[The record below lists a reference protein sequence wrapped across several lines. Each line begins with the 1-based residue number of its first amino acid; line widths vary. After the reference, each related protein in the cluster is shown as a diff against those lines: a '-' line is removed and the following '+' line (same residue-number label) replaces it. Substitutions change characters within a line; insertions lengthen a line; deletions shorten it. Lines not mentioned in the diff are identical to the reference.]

1 MIENKFFANGGL
13 NKDVDENYLKPNE
26 YQDALNIR
34 ITDKLNSEDGVV
46 SNVKGNTFVLF
57 SELVTAYPISLDPPI
72 LIPCSNKC
80 IGNYAN
86 EQNGKYY
93 SFIWNSCGCHTI
105 TEYDPFTNT
114 ITKVLQ
120 SRTDTGDVDI
130 LNFQQFSLINGV
142 SIVDNDYLYWTDGY
156 NPPRGIQISKAKTGT
171 YYTTSASISLIKR
184 PPQKLIIPTYGDD
197 PSTPPGSS
205 NRLKN
210 QLFQFRYLY
219 VYEDNT
225 RSTWSSA
232 SSMPL
237 PNLETSSGVDTT
249 PYKNNHIVLQF
260 DVGDKFV
267 KSIEIAAIARGEA
280 ASGVS
285 SDWFSILTVDRNYI
299 INSPGSVEFSY
310 NSAANTC
317 AYKFYNDGLY
327 QTVDIKE
334 VDLQYDFVPLK
345 SKTLEVVNGN
355 VLVLGNNTEG
365 YDNISESVFD
375 VSLTANYVTPQIQV
389 LNFNGTDPSNRMYFS
404 GVPVGNGAPPPAS
417 DRITATWTTPSG
429 NLQYIYYVKAEYS
442 GSLYDTMNDFGT
454 LLAASSQSQNPSHY
468 FGFDGVQLIST
479 NQVRLLFNTVG
490 SPSNLQASVTLG
502 ASTAFSSQTY
512 KENSKY
518 QFGLVYYDEFNRS
531 TYVQTNE
538 RDSTASSG
546 GCIVSTKSWGAASG
560 YTPVVNWQINHSA
573 PTWAKQYQWVRTE
586 QLTHKDFLFWA
597 ASSVSLNP
605 SNSGLYDL
613 NINTLNQFNSENP
626 NSILNYEFSEGDRC
640 TIHQDGTGWITG
652 YDVSVVG
659 YDNTTGVLTIQ
670 KGANLTTVGSG
681 RILLEV
687 YTPKNRIN
695 SSTEQFFYEFG
706 EVYSCSNGIHSV
718 SAGTFTNGDVYI
730 KGRLI
735 PGIGVPIPLQDPN
748 FSDFYVSNF
757 SSNGRT
763 NIYAPQAKQLTLPT
777 DIRYSDTYVPNTNIN
792 GLSRF
797 YGDAY
802 ETYDRVNGPIQKLA
816 VRDNYIV
823 TFQELKTGYIPVLQS
838 IIEDQGVG
846 NAANVAISSKLLNKI
861 RYFGGDF
868 GIGNKPESFA
878 RFAGTMYFADPNRCV
893 ILKLTDSLQPISY
906 IGMDSYFTERL
917 AYARANN
924 QPVLGSYDP
933 YNDEYIVS
941 INNTSVAFSESINRW
956 TTFYSFFPDCGGY
969 IFNQYI
975 THKNGEHYTHN
986 TNNTYGRFYGTNYSS
1001 TVTIVYNQS
1010 PLLVKSFLALLE
1022 QSNAVWVP
1030 TEISTNLGQASSL
1043 LSSDATLK
1051 EGVYFMNFL
1060 RDSNSPG
1067 GLLNGDDL
1075 KGNWIKM
1082 KLTQTNTTKST
1093 LLSADV
1099 RHIPSYQGIK

>member
-1 MIENKFFANGGL
+1 MIENKFFAGGGL
-13 NKDVDENYLKPNE
+13 NKDVDENFLKPNE
-26 YQDALNIR
+26 YQDAVNIR
-34 ITDKLNSEDGVV
+34 ITDRLNSEDGVV
-46 SNVKGNTFVLF
+46 SNVKGNSLVLF
-57 SELVTAYPISLDPPI
+57 NGLITATLISVDPPL
-72 LIPCSNKC
+72 LIPCDNKC

-93 SFIWNSCGCHTI
+93 SFIWNSCGFHTI
-105 TEYDPFTNT
+105 TEYDPFAGT

-130 LNFQQFSLINGV
+130 LNFQEFSLINGV
-142 SIVDNDYLYWTDGY
+142 SIVENDLLYWTDGF

-184 PPQKLIIPTYGDD
+184 PPQKLIVPQYDDD
-197 PSTPPGSS
+197 PAVPAGAS

-219 VYEDNT
+219 VYEDGS
-225 RSTWSSA
+225 RSAWSSVSA
-232 SSMPL
+232 MAL
-237 PNLETSSGVDTT
+237 PNLEISSSVDVT
-249 PYKNNHIVLQF
+249 PYKNNHILLSF

-285 SDWFSILTVDRNYI
+285 SDWFNILSVDRSYL
-299 INSPGSVEFSY
+299 INSPGSTEFSY
-310 NSAANTC
+310 NSVANTC
-317 AYKFYNDGLY
+317 SYKFYNDGLY
-327 QTVDIKE
+327 QNVDVRE
-334 VDLQYDFVPLK
+334 VDLPYDFVPLK

-365 YDNISESVFD
+365 YDNLSEAVFD
-375 VSLTANYVTPQIQV
+375 VSLTADYESPNIQR
-389 LNFNGTDPSNRMYFS
+389 LSFQGSDGIAMFFNGIPI
-404 GVPVGNGAPPPAS
+404 GNGSPPPSS
-417 DRITATWTTPSG
+417 DRIVATWTAGGARTFNYDVKAQFSG
-429 NLQYIYYVKAEYS
+429 NLYESIV
-442 GSLYDTMNDFGT
+442 DFGT
-454 LLAASSQSQNPSHY
+454 SLAANSQSQNPSNY
-468 FGFDGVQLIST
+468 YVFNSVQLITPTS
-479 NQVRLLFNTVG
+479 VRLSMNRVG
-490 SPSNLQASVTLG
+490 NPTGLMGSVTLG
-502 ASTAFSSQTY
+502 TGADFSSQTY

-518 QFGLVYYDEFNRS
+518 QFGIVYYDEFNRS

-538 RDSTASSG
+538 RDSVASSG

-560 YTPVVNWQINHSA
+560 FTPVIDWQIKHQA

-597 ASSVSLNP
+597 ASSVNVNP
-605 SNSGLYDL
+605 TNSNLYDL
-613 NINTLNQFNSENP
+613 NINSLNAFNTANP
-626 NSILNYEFSEGDRC
+626 NSILDYDFSEGDRC
-640 TIHQDGTGWITG
+640 TIHRDGTGWISG

-659 YDNTTGVLTIQ
+659 YNSNTGVLTIQ
-670 KGANLTTVGSG
+670 KGANLTVTGG
-681 RILLEV
+681 AILLEV

-706 EVYSCSNGIHSV
+706 EVYSCNNGVHSV
-718 SAGTFTNGDVYI
+718 TSGTFVNGDVYI
-730 KGRLI
+730 KGRVINGTLW
-735 PGIGVPIPLQDPN
+735 PLQDPN

-777 DIRYSDTYVPNTNIN
+777 DIRFSEQYVPNTNIN

-797 YGDAY
+797 YGDSY
-802 ETYDRVNGPIQKLA
+802 ETYDRVNGSIQKLA
-816 VRDNYIV
+816 IRDNYLI

-893 ILKLTDSLQPISY
+893 IIKLTDSLQVISY
-906 IGMDSYFTERL
+906 KGMDSYFTERL
-917 AYARANN
+917 ANARANN
-924 QPVLGSYDP
+924 GPVIGTYDP

-941 INNTSVAFSESINRW
+941 VFGTSVAFSESINRW
-956 TTFYSFFPDCGGY
+956 TTFYTFFPDAGGY

-975 THKNGEHYTHN
+975 THKNGNLYVHN
-986 TNNTYGRFYGTNYSS
+986 TNSTYGRFYNTNNSAS
-1001 TVTIVYNQS
+1001 ITMVHNQS
-1010 PLLVKSFLALLE
+1010 PLLVKSFISLIE
-1022 QSNAVWVP
+1022 QANAAWVP
-1030 TEISTNLGQASSL
+1030 TEISTSLGQASSL
-1043 LSSDATLK
+1043 NSTDITLK

-1060 RDSNSPG
+1060 RDSASPG

-1075 KGNWIKM
+1075 KGNWIKT
-1082 KLTQTNTTKST
+1082 KLTQTNTTKSI
-1093 LLSADV
+1093 LLSAEV
-1099 RHIPSYQGIK
+1099 RHIPSYQGVK

>member
-1 MIENKFFANGGL
+1 MIENKFFAGGGL
-13 NKDVDENYLKPNE
+13 NRDVDENFLKPNE
-26 YQDALNIR
+26 YQDAVNIR
-34 ITDKLNSEDGVV
+34 ITDRLNSEDGVV
-46 SNVKGNTFVLF
+46 SNVKGNSIVLF
-57 SELVTAYPISLDPPI
+57 DGLITATVIIDPFGQPV
-72 LIPCSNKC
+72 LIPCDNKC

-93 SFIWNSCGCHTI
+93 SFIWNSCGFHTI
-105 TEYDPFTNT
+105 TEYDPFAST

-130 LNFQQFSLINGV
+130 LNFQQTGLINGV
-142 SIVDNDYLYWTDGY
+142 SIVENDLLYWTDGF

-171 YYTTSASISLIKR
+171 YYTTAASISLIKR
-184 PPQKLIIPTYGDD
+184 PPQKLIVPTYGDD
-197 PSTPPGSS
+197 PASPPGAS

-219 VYEDNT
+219 VYEDGT
-225 RSTWSSA
+225 RSAWSSA
-232 SSMPL
+232 SAMPL
-237 PNLETSSGVDTT
+237 PNLEISSSVDTA
-249 PYKNNHIVLQF
+249 PYKNNHIILQF

-285 SDWFSILTVDRNYI
+285 SDWFSILSIDRSYLINY
-299 INSPGSVEFSY
+299 PGVAEFLY
-310 NSAANTC
+310 NSTTNTC
-317 AYKFYNDGLY
+317 QYKFYNDGLY
-327 QTVDIKE
+327 QTVDIRE
-334 VDLQYDFVPLK
+334 IDLQYDFVPLK

-365 YDNISESVFD
+365 YDNLSEAVFD
-375 VSLTANYVTPQIQV
+375 VSLSASYVSPNVQRLSFQGSDGIAMF
-389 LNFNGTDPSNRMYFS
+389 FNGIPAGDGTPSN
-404 GVPVGNGAPPPAS
+404 S
-417 DRITATWTTPSG
+417 DLITATWTAGTLKTY
-429 NLQYIYYVKAEYS
+429 NYYVKPQFS
-442 GSLYDTMNDFGT
+442 GDLYETIVDFGMS
-454 LLAASSQSQNPSHY
+454 LALDSQSQNPGNYYIFNS
-468 FGFDGVQLIST
+468 VQVLTPTS
-479 NQVRLLFNTVG
+479 VRLSMNRQGNPTGLT
-490 SPSNLQASVTLG
+490 ASVTPDPDIN
-502 ASTAFSSQTY
+502 FSSQTY

-538 RDSTASSG
+538 RDSVASSG
-546 GCIVSTKSWGAASG
+546 GCIVSTKSWGAATG
-560 YTPVVNWQINHSA
+560 NTPVINWQIKHQA
-573 PTWAKQYQWVRTE
+573 PTWAKQYQWVRTD
-586 QLTHKDFLFWA
+586 QLTHKEFLFWA
-597 ASSVSLNP
+597 ASSVNVNP
-605 SNSGLYDL
+605 TNSNLYDL
-613 NINTLNQFNSENP
+613 NINSLNTYNTANP
-626 NSILNYEFSEGDRC
+626 NSILNYDFSDGDRC
-640 TIHQDGTGWITG
+640 TIHRDGTGWISG
-652 YDVSVVG
+652 YDVEVVR
-659 YDNTTGVLTIQ
+659 YNTNTGVLTIQ
-670 KGANLTTVGSG
+670 KGANLTVTGG
-681 RILLEV
+681 NILLEV

-706 EVYSCSNGIHSV
+706 EVYSCNNGVHSV
-718 SAGTFTNGDVYI
+718 SAGTFINGDVYI
-730 KGRLI
+730 KGRTISGTLWA
-735 PGIGVPIPLQDPN
+735 LQDPN

-763 NIYAPQAKQLTLPT
+763 NIYAPQAKQLNLPT
-777 DIRYSDTYVPNTNIN
+777 DIRFSEQYVPNTNIN

-797 YGDAY
+797 YGDSY

-816 VRDNYIV
+816 VRDNYLM

-893 ILKLTDSLQPISY
+893 VLKLTDSLQPISY
-906 IGMDSYFTERL
+906 KGMDSYFTERL
-917 AYARANN
+917 AFARANN
-924 QPVLGSYDP
+924 QPVIGSYDP
-933 YNDEYIVS
+933 YNDEYVVS

-956 TTFYSFFPDCGGY
+956 TSFYSFFPDAGGY

-975 THKNGEHYTHN
+975 THKNGNLYVHN
-986 TNNTYGRFYGTNYSS
+986 TNNTYGRFYNGNNSAS
-1001 TVTIVYNQS
+1001 ITIVYNQS
-1010 PLLVKSFLALLE
+1010 PLLVKSFIALIE
-1022 QSNAVWVP
+1022 QANAGWVP
-1030 TEISTNLGQASSL
+1030 TEISTSLGQVSSL
-1043 LSSDATLK
+1043 NSTDVTLK

-1067 GLLNGDDL
+1067 GLVNGDDL

-1082 KLTQTNTTKST
+1082 KLTQTNTTKSI

-1099 RHIPSYQGIK
+1099 RHIPSYQGVK